1 MVYSGKPRGARIRII
16 DYHGLNFPLLVA
28 ADSNSESSVE
38 GNPMSKPKT
47 QDNDASVEK
56 FLASIKDDQQRTDC
70 ESVLKLMKDLTGESA
85 VMWGKAKVGFGRF
98 HYRGKTSEGDWFH
111 VGFSP
116 RKQDLVLYLHCE
128 LEKQAALL
136 EKLGKHKIGKSCLYI
151 KKFGDV
157 HVPTLKKLIK
167 TAYKSPAIAGAIIE

>member
-1 MVYSGKPRGARIRII
+1 MEVSLYQGILMAK
-16 DYHGLNFPLLVA
+16 
-28 ADSNSESSVE
+28 
-38 GNPMSKPKT
+38 SKT
-47 QDNDASVEK
+47 TENDAAVDK

-70 ESVLKLMKDLTGESA
+70 QAILELMKKLTGEPA
-85 VMWGKAKVGFGRF
+85 VMWGKTKVCFGSF

-136 EKLGKHKIGKSCLYI
+136 ETLGRHKIGKSCLYI
-151 KKFGDV
+151 KKLEDV
-157 HVPTLKKLIK
+157 HIPTLKKLIK
-167 TAYKSPAIAGAIIE
+167 QAYKSPAIAGATID

>member
-1 MVYSGKPRGARIRII
+1 MTKSTTQNNDSAVDKFISGVR
-16 DYHGLNFPLLVA
+16 
-28 ADSNSESSVE
+28 
-38 GNPMSKPKT
+38 
-47 QDNDASVEK
+47 
-56 FLASIKDDQQRTDC
+56 DDQKRADC
-70 ESVLKLMKDLTGESA
+70 IAVLELIKELTGESA
-85 VMWGKAKVGFGRF
+85 VMWGKDKVGFGRF

-116 RKQDLVLYLHCE
+116 RKQDLTLYLHCE

-136 EKLGKHKIGKSCLYI
+136 EKLGKHKIGKSCLCI

-167 TAYKSPAIAGAIIE
+167 TAYQSPAIAGATID